1 MIEQRKILAA
11 AGLAILLA
19 IPAAFA
25 GGNSW
30 LIGNWARDDGTVRI
44 LISPCGTDL
53 CAVNTWVQ
61 KQDGQEKIGDKLI
74 LDLQPVTASQL
85 QGQAYD
91 VRRQKHFKVTITL
104 QSGTAMQTRGCVLL
118 GILCKSAGWTRSD

>member
-1 MIEQRKILAA
+1 MIEQRKFLA

-25 GGNSW
+25 GGNAW

-44 LISPCGTDL
+44 VISPCGTDL
-53 CAVNTWVQ
+53 CAVNTWV
-61 KQDGQEKIGDKLI
+61 KNTDTEEKIGDKLI
-74 LDLQPVTASQL
+74 LDLQPVTPSQL

-91 VRRQKHFKVTITL
+91 VRRQKHFKMTIT
-104 QSGTAMQTRGCVLL
+104 QEGGTAMQTQGCILL
-118 GILCKSAGWTRSD
+118 GILCKSVGWTRND